1 MALEKPLLQL
11 TPSAAIETRPGHALV
26 VEASHSKPMEP
37 ARLIHASL
45 WLLAAA
51 ATIGI
56 VMAVIRFT
64 QEKAPPVILSKA
76 HGFLNCSA
84 LALLVYGWATVG
96 LPKLASIALVLL
108 LVAASGG
115 LAMGQA
121 WRWKHSH
128 RLELVLFAHL
138 SIAAAGFLLL
148 LAAPVTS

>member
-1 MALEKPLLQL
+1 
-11 TPSAAIETRPGHALV
+11 
-26 VEASHSKPMEP
+26 MEP

-56 VMAVIRFT
+56 VMAVIRFAR
-64 QEKAPPVILSKA
+64 EKAAPVLLSKA
-76 HGFLNCSA
+76 HGLLNCSA

-96 LPKLASIALVLL
+96 LPKLASVALVLL

-115 LAMGQA
+115 LVMGQA

-128 RLELVLFAHL
+128 QIELVLFAHL
-138 SIAAAGFLLL
+138 SIAAAGFFLL
-148 LAAPVTS
+148 LAAPLT

>member
-1 MALEKPLLQL
+1 
-11 TPSAAIETRPGHALV
+11 
-26 VEASHSKPMEP
+26 MES

-56 VMAVIRFT
+56 VMAVIRFAK
-64 QEKAPPVILSKA
+64 EKAAPVILSKA

-96 LPKLASIALVLL
+96 LPKLASVALVLL
-108 LVAASGG
+108 LMAASGG
-115 LAMGQA
+115 LVMGQA

-128 RLELVLFAHL
+128 QIELLLFAHL
-138 SIAAAGFLLL
+138 SIAAATAIILRLSFM
-148 LAAPVTS
+148 